1 MTSNTTLTLTG
12 GRSLEYDEDKVMK
25 LMSEAFDAL
34 RNLGELSE
42 IPESDFLSN
51 KHYIA
56 SAKYNLLV
64 AIESCIDMAYH
75 IISRNRMRIPNDYG
89 DTFRV
94 LNESGL
100 IDEDLTQRLITMAKF
115 RNRLVHIY
123 WDIDDRMIY
132 KIIKEDVK
140 DIEEFIE
147 RIRDALK
154 V

>member
-1 MTSNTTLTLTG
+1 MTLNTTSTLTG
-12 GRSLEYDEDKVMK
+12 GRFLEYDEDKVMK

-34 RNLGELSE
+34 GNLKELSE
-42 IPESDFLSN
+42 IPEEEFLSN

-100 IDEDLTQRLITMAKF
+100 IDEDLTQRLITMARF

-123 WDIDDRMIY
+123 WDIDSRMIY
-132 KIIKEDVK
+132 KIIREDIR
-140 DIEEFIE
+140 DIEGFIE
-147 RIRDALK
+147 RIKDALK

>member
-1 MTSNTTLTLTG
+1 
-12 GRSLEYDEDKVMK
+12 
-25 LMSEAFDAL
+25 
-34 RNLGELSE
+34 
-42 IPESDFLSN
+42 
-51 KHYIA
+51 
-56 SAKYNLLV
+56 
-64 AIESCIDMAYH
+64 MAYH

-123 WDIDDRMIY
+123 WGIDDRMIY